1 MKPYFSSI
9 FLGSSFQSYLCPLGL
24 PNPNPAS
31 SHTATLAGFTHSTQ
45 VALVSLQSLPPSSF
59 PVSIAPSNGSACQG
73 ANSQSTLRCHYHPP
87 LNRRALSHPP
97 PHPSI
102 SPSQGGASHP
112 VPLRYLPSHFLS
124 LAQGQAH
131 RPYHY
136 TNTSSFPQYWFSHN
150 R

>member
-87 LNRRALSHPP
+87 LNRRALSHPTP
-97 PHPSI
+97 PPFHQPQSGRGL
-102 SPSQGGASHP
+102 SPCAT
-112 VPLRYLPSHFLS
+112 PLSTLPLLVSGPGPGTQALSLHKHFL
-124 LAQGQAH
+124 
-131 RPYHY
+131 
-136 TNTSSFPQYWFSHN
+136 FPPILVLTQ
-150 R
+150 